1 MHPAAEQCR
10 QTAAFLAEALPDAYG
25 ILLFDLTQEGFPLEA
40 KYHFK
45 YTNAQKYVEPFRGY
59 LRQILK
65 SEAVVH
71 NGMLTCRGDVA
82 IENKMFKTSFLIT
95 KDEAEAPVCC
105 LVLYME
111 VSELLPVYRYV
122 EQLFSFRSEEI
133 AEITPREPEQEEEL
147 TLDVIDRETERFTDA
162 PERMTPDE
170 RMELLLDLYDT
181 GVFEL
186 KGAVSRAAFVL
197 GMSEPSVYRYLAKIR
212 RARGE

>member
-1 MHPAAEQCR
+1 MHQAAEQCR

-25 ILLFDLTQEGFPLEA
+25 ILLFDLTQEGFPVDA
-40 KYHFK
+40 RYHIKYQ
-45 YTNAQKYVEPFRGY
+45 NAQKYIEPFRNY

-71 NGMLTCRGDVA
+71 NGRLTCRGDIA
-82 IENKMFKTSFLIT
+82 IENKLFKTSFLIT
-95 KDEAEAPVCC
+95 KDEIEAPVCC
-105 LVLYME
+105 LVLCME
-111 VSELLPVYRYV
+111 VIEFLPVYHYMT
-122 EQLFSFRSEEI
+122 QLFSFHGEEL
-133 AEITPREPEQEEEL
+133 AEISSRESEQEEEL
-147 TLDVIDRETERFTDA
+147 TLDLIDRETAAFTDA

>member
-25 ILLFDLTQEGFPLEA
+25 ILLFDLTQEGFPVDARYHL
-40 KYHFK
+40 KYQ
-45 YTNAQKYVEPFRGY
+45 NAQKYIEPFRNY

-71 NGMLTCRGDVA
+71 NGRLTCRGDIA
-82 IENKMFKTSFLIT
+82 IENKLFKTSFLIT
-95 KDEAEAPVCC
+95 KDETEAPVCC
-105 LVLYME
+105 MVLCME
-111 VSELLPVYRYV
+111 VSEFLPVYRYV

-133 AEITPREPEQEEEL
+133 AEITPRESEQEEEL
-147 TLDVIDRETERFTDA
+147 TLDLIDRETAAFTEA

>member
-10 QTAAFLAEALPDAYG
+10 QTAAFLAEALPSAYG
-25 ILLFDLTQEGFPLEA
+25 ILLFDLTQTGFPLEA

-45 YTNAQKYVEPFRGY
+45 YKNAQKYVEPFRRY
-59 LRQILK
+59 LREILK

-71 NGMLTCRGDVA
+71 NGMLTCRSEISV
-82 IENKMFKTSFLIT
+82 ENKLFKSSFLLV
-95 KDEAEAPVCC
+95 KDEAGVPVMA
-105 LVLYME
+105 LVLCME
-111 VSELLPVYRYV
+111 VSELMPVYGYMQ
-122 EQLFSFRSEEI
+122 ELFSFHSEEL
-133 AEITPREPEQEEEL
+133 AEITPQTPEKPEEIS
-147 TLDVIDRETERFTDA
+147 LDVIDRETERFTDA

-170 RMELLLDLYDT
+170 RVELLLDLYDT

>member
-1 MHPAAEQCR
+1 MHPATEQCR
-10 QTAAFLAEALPDAYG
+10 QTAAFLAEALPGAYG
-25 ILLFDLTQEGFPLEA
+25 ILLFDLTQEGFPMEA
-40 KYHFK
+40 QYHFK
-45 YTNAQKYVEPFRGY
+45 YKNTQKYVEPIRSY

-65 SEAVVH
+65 SEAVVQ
-71 NGMLTCRGDVA
+71 NGRLTCRGDIS
-82 IENKMFKTSFLIT
+82 IENKMFKSSFLLA
-95 KDEAEAPVCC
+95 KDETGAPVSC
-105 LVLYME
+105 LVLCME

-122 EQLFSFRSEEI
+122 EELFSFHSEDI
-133 AEITPREPEQEEEL
+133 AEITPQASEQDEEL
-147 TLDVIDRETERFTDA
+147 TLDVIDRETEAFTDA

-212 RARGE
+212 RGRGD